1 MKTAS
6 TVQGDAMRFP
16 ISADKLLAQRIE
28 WLEALQRKRREHVD
42 GLLVMINVKQLEID
56 NLKARLG

>member
-1 MKTAS
+1 MP
-6 TVQGDAMRFP
+6 FL

-28 WLEALQRKRREHVD
+28 WLESLQRKRREHVD
-42 GLLVMINVKQLEID
+42 RLLVMINTKQLEID